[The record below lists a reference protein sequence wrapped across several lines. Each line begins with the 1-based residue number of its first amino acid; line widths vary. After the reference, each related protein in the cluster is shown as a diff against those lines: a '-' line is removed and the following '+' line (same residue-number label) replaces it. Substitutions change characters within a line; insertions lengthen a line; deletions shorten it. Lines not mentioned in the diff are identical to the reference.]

1 MIYAIVLSCLFISC
15 QITGSLHYHDRGMI
29 TSVVSTDRAF
39 FRICQCVTGLAVT
52 DIFSGIQNGV
62 CQSFYPL
69 CRHVQDVKCQTLR
82 GLAADARQRRQFFN
96 QFTDLLAVV
105 IH

>member
-15 QITGSLHYHDRGMI
+15 QITGGFHYHDRSMV
-29 TSVVSTDRAF
+29 TSAVSTDWTF

-52 DIFSGIQNGV
+52 DILSGIQNRI

-69 CRHVQDVKCQTLR
+69 RRHVENMKGQTLR
-82 GLAADARQRRQFFN
+82 GLAADTRQRRQFFN
-96 QFTDLLAVV
+96 QFTDLLTVV